1 MDPYQRLIEIARH
14 LETFESREA
23 ITGALD
29 ELEFIQELLPPEQQD
44 LAHQLMERLSAR
56 RQIARDTQH
65 DDA

>member
-23 ITGALD
+23 ITRVID

-44 LAHQLMERLSAR
+44 LANQLMERWSAG
-56 RQIARDTQH
+56 RQIASDTQY

>member
-14 LETFESREA
+14 LETLESPEA

-65 DDA
+65 DEA